1 MLYAHE
7 LIEHTPAIHMI
18 FHWAQ
23 YGILVALTA
32 FSFRMLKKI
41 DYKND
46 R

>member
-23 YGILVALTA
+23 YGILVALIA
-32 FSFRMLKKI
+32 FSFRMLKKF
-41 DYKND
+41 YNKNGQ
-46 R
+46 

>member
-1 MLYAHE
+1 MLYVHE

-23 YGILVALTA
+23 YGILVAFTA

-41 DYKND
+41 HNKND
-46 R
+46 Q